1 MKDMQG
7 LKMLTINDK
16 SAKIQEVKDPLIKS
30 SFNTWHCI
38 PSLFIEDVELIEKI
52 KDPTLKILKF
62 YYLKGSTR
70 GHVNELKLHFYR
82 ANPKGKVLISPNG
95 KRSNIYAHTC
105 ILWNILC
112 ILYGMK

>member
-7 LKMLTINDK
+7 LKMFTINDK

-38 PSLFIEDVELIEKI
+38 PSLFIEDVEPIENI

-70 GHVNELKLHFYR
+70 GHVNELKIHFYR
-82 ANPKGKVLISPNG
+82 ANPNG